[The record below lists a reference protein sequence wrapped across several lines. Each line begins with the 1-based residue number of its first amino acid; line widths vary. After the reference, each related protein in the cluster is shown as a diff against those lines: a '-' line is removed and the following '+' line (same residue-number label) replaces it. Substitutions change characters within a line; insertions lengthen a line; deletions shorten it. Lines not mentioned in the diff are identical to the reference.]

1 LGQNTSCL
9 LIYIITMK
17 IAVIGPI
24 CKDKNIVGKNIFE
37 QIGGVPYYTGNALF
51 FLGASVSIYGSSA
64 LARNEIE
71 KSFACEKLLQIHSEH
86 TIKFINSYLK
96 EDSDV
101 RTQGIV
107 DFEYNAITLNDLKD
121 IGDFDYVI
129 LGPLL
134 HNNISRHLIQQLA
147 GLGLKIVLAS
157 QGLIRYVMNNQII
170 WKHPENVLN
179 VLSYCDFLFLSEV
192 ELKYITNTEHTVD
205 GINFLLK
212 NGAKNI
218 IVTQGVKGSIVCIK
232 GKNYKINPFPAQRL
246 ADVTGAGDSY
256 MAGFVRALE
265 LFDDPL
271 KQGEFA
277 GMTATM
283 SIEDEGYFHHGIK
296 DVYKRLNWRI

>member
-1 LGQNTSCL
+1 
-9 LIYIITMK
+9 MK
-17 IAVIGPI
+17 VAVIGPI

-71 KSFACEKLLQIHSEH
+71 KSFACEKLLQIHSRH
-86 TIKFINSYLK
+86 TIKFINSYFK

-101 RTQGIV
+101 RSQGIYN
-107 DFEYNAITLNDLKD
+107 FGYNAITLEDLKD
-121 IGDFDYVI
+121 IGDFDYII

-134 HNNISRHLIQQLA
+134 HNNISRHLIEQLA
-147 GLGLKIVLAS
+147 GLGPKIVLAS
-157 QGLIRYVMNNQII
+157 QGLIRYVLNNQII
-170 WKHPENVLN
+170 WKHPENILN
-179 VLSYCDFLFLSEV
+179 ILSYSDFLFLSEV
-192 ELKYITNTEHTVD
+192 ELKYITNTEHIVE
-205 GINFLLK
+205 GIKFLLK

-218 IVTQGVKGSIVCIK
+218 IITQGAKGSIVCIK
-232 GKNYKINPFPAQRL
+232 SKNYKIKPFPAQRL

-256 MAGFVRALE
+256 IAGFVRALE

-277 GMTATM
+277 AMIATM
-283 SIEDEGYFHHGIK
+283 SVEDEGSFHHGIK
-296 DVYKRLNWRI
+296 DVYKRLSWRI

>member
-1 LGQNTSCL
+1 
-9 LIYIITMK
+9 M
-17 IAVIGPI
+17 
-24 CKDKNIVGKNIFE
+24 
-37 QIGGVPYYTGNALF
+37 
-51 FLGASVSIYGSSA
+51 
-64 LARNEIE
+64 
-71 KSFACEKLLQIHSEH
+71 
-86 TIKFINSYLK
+86 
-96 EDSDV
+96 
-101 RTQGIV
+101 
-107 DFEYNAITLNDLKD
+107 
-121 IGDFDYVI
+121 
-129 LGPLL
+129 L
-134 HNNISRHLIQQLA
+134 HNNISRRLIEQLA
-147 GLGLKIVLAS
+147 SIGLKIVLAS

-277 GMTATM
+277 AMTATM

>member
-1 LGQNTSCL
+1 
-9 LIYIITMK
+9 MK
-17 IAVIGPI
+17 VAVIGPI

-37 QIGGVPYYTGNALF
+37 QIGGIPYYTGNALF

-71 KSFACEKLLQIHSEH
+71 KSFACEKLLQIHSRH

-101 RTQGIV
+101 RTQGIY
-107 DFEYNAITLNDLKD
+107 DFGYNAITLDDLKD
-121 IGDFDYVI
+121 IGDFDYII

-134 HNNISRHLIQQLA
+134 HNNISRHLIEQLA
-147 GLGLKIVLAS
+147 SIGLKIVLAS

-179 VLSYCDFLFLSEV
+179 VLSYCDFLFLNEV

-205 GINFLLK
+205 GIDFLLK

-218 IVTQGVKGSIVCIK
+218 IVTQGLKGSVVCIK
-232 GKNYKINPFPAQRL
+232 SKNYKIKPFPAHRL

-277 GMTATM
+277 AMIATM
-283 SIEDEGYFHHGIK
+283 SIEEKGPFHHTAK
-296 DVYKRLNWRI
+296 DVYKRLGW

>member
-1 LGQNTSCL
+1 
-9 LIYIITMK
+9 M
-17 IAVIGPI
+17 
-24 CKDKNIVGKNIFE
+24 
-37 QIGGVPYYTGNALF
+37 
-51 FLGASVSIYGSSA
+51 
-64 LARNEIE
+64 
-71 KSFACEKLLQIHSEH
+71 QIHSGH

-101 RTQGIV
+101 RTQGIY
-107 DFEYNAITLNDLKD
+107 DFGYNAITFDDLKD
-121 IGDFDYVI
+121 IGDFDYII

-134 HNNISRHLIQQLA
+134 HNNISRRLIEQLA

-192 ELKYITNTEHTVD
+192 ELKYITDTEHTVD
-205 GINFLLK
+205 GINILLK

-256 MAGFVRALE
+256 PAGHIVAQESFE
-265 LFDDPL
+265 DPSE
-271 KQGEFA
+271 QGEFA
-277 GMTATM
+277 AMTATM
-283 SIEDEGYFHHGIK
+283 AIERNGPFNGTMEEVIE
-296 DVYKRLNWRI
+296 RLRKS

>member
-1 LGQNTSCL
+1 
-9 LIYIITMK
+9 MK
-17 IAVIGPI
+17 VAVIGPI
-24 CKDKNIVGKNIFE
+24 CKDKNIVNKNIFE
-37 QIGGVPYYTGNALF
+37 QIGGVTYYTGNALS

-64 LARNEIE
+64 FTRNELE
-71 KSFACEKLLQIHSEH
+71 KSFVCEELVQIHSRH
-86 TIKFINSYLK
+86 TIKFINSYRK
-96 EDSDV
+96 QDPDV
-101 RTQGIV
+101 RTQRIYDFGHNIITFDDVKDVIV
-107 DFEYNAITLNDLKD
+107 Y
-121 IGDFDYVI
+121 DYVI

-134 HNNISRHLIQQLA
+134 HNNISRRLIEQLA
-147 GLGLKIVLAS
+147 GGGPKIVLAA
-157 QGLIRYVMNNQII
+157 QGMIRYVMNNQII
-170 WKHPENVLN
+170 WKQPENVLD
-179 VLSYCDFLFLSEV
+179 VISYSDFLFLNEV

-205 GINFLLK
+205 GINFLLE

-232 GKNYKINPFPAQRL
+232 SKNYKIKPFPAHRL
-246 ADVTGAGDSY
+246 TDVTGAGDSY

-277 GMTATM
+277 AMIATM

>member
-1 LGQNTSCL
+1 
-9 LIYIITMK
+9 MK
-17 IAVIGPI
+17 VAVIGPI
-24 CKDKNIVGKNIFE
+24 CKDKNIVNKNIFE
-37 QIGGVPYYTGNALF
+37 QIGGVTYYTGNALS

-64 LARNEIE
+64 FTRNELE
-71 KSFACEKLLQIHSEH
+71 KSFVCEELVQIHSRH
-86 TIKFINSYLK
+86 TIKFINSYWKQDL
-96 EDSDV
+96 DV
-101 RTQGIV
+101 RTQRIYDFGNNIITFDDVKDVIV
-107 DFEYNAITLNDLKD
+107 Y
-121 IGDFDYVI
+121 DYVI

-134 HNNISRHLIQQLA
+134 HNNISRRLIEQLA
-147 GLGLKIVLAS
+147 GGGPKIVLAA
-157 QGLIRYVMNNQII
+157 QGMIRYVMNNQII
-170 WKHPENVLN
+170 WKHPENVLD
-179 VLSYCDFLFLSEV
+179 VLSYSDFLFLNEV

-205 GINFLLK
+205 GINFLLE

-232 GKNYKINPFPAQRL
+232 SKNYKIKPFPAHRL
-246 ADVTGAGDSY
+246 TDVTGAGDSY

-277 GMTATM
+277 AMIATM

>member
-1 LGQNTSCL
+1 
-9 LIYIITMK
+9 MK
-17 IAVIGPI
+17 VAVIGPI

-71 KSFACEKLLQIHSEH
+71 KSFACEKFLQIHSRH

-96 EDSDV
+96 EDSDI
-101 RTQGIV
+101 RAQGIS
-107 DFEYNAITLNDLKD
+107 DFGYNVITLDDLKD
-121 IGDFDYVI
+121 IGDFDYII

-134 HNNISRHLIQQLA
+134 HNNISRRLIEQLA

-179 VLSYCDFLFLSEV
+179 VLSYSDFLFLSEV

-232 GKNYKINPFPAQRL
+232 SKNYKIKPFPAQRL

-256 MAGFVRALE
+256 MAGFIRALE

-277 GMTATM
+277 AMIATM

-296 DVYKRLNWRI
+296 DVYKRLKWRI

>member
-1 LGQNTSCL
+1 
-9 LIYIITMK
+9 MK
-17 IAVIGPI
+17 VAVIGPI

-71 KSFACEKLLQIHSEH
+71 KSFACEKLLQIHSRH

-96 EDSDV
+96 EDLDV
-101 RTQGIV
+101 RTQGIY
-107 DFEYNAITLNDLKD
+107 DFGYNAITLDDLKD
-121 IGDFDYVI
+121 IGDFDYII

-134 HNNISRHLIQQLA
+134 HNNISRRLIEQLA

-179 VLSYCDFLFLSEV
+179 VLSYSDFLFLNEV

-232 GKNYKINPFPAQRL
+232 SKNYKIKPFPAQRL

-277 GMTATM
+277 AMIATM
-283 SIEDEGYFHHGIK
+283 SIEDEGCFHHGIK
-296 DVYKRLNWRI
+296 DVYKRLKWRI